1 MAGGSPLSGRRLRGL
16 GTKQGFLAPAV
27 AFESTLGK
35 CGLMDFSPADQVV
48 EVGAGMA
55 IADLQALLGA
65 EGQCLPLP
73 DPAEWGAA
81 AAGYPGTVG
90 GLLACNLPHGYM
102 AACGMPRDWVLGA
115 ILRRPDGSEAKSGSR
130 AVKSVA
136 GYDAHKLGVG
146 TWGRGLMYVRVILRT
161 FPTKGL
167 PAMSIVQ
174 SAPIQAPVFIQRCLR
189 SDFDSVLR
197 QTPGVVAHD
206 PQTQVIWSQERPSTP
221 PEGWVI
227 GPGGYRARPAWMD
240 EAEAA
245 FLSTFDPE
253 GVWI

>member
-1 MAGGSPLSGRRLRGL
+1 MAY
-16 GTKQGFLAPAV
+16 
-27 AFESTLGK
+27 ESTLDS
-35 CGLMDFSPADQVV
+35 CELVDFSPADQVV

-55 IADLQALLGA
+55 IADLQALLSA

-90 GLLACNLPHGYM
+90 GLLAANLPHGYM

-115 ILRRPDGSEAKSGSR
+115 TLRRPDGTEAKSGSR

-136 GYDAHKLGVG
+136 GYDAHKMGVG
-146 TWGRGLMYVRVILRT
+146 AWGRGLMYVQVILRT
-161 FPTKGL
+161 YPTKGL
-167 PAMSIVQ
+167 PGMSIVQ
-174 SAPIQAPVFIQRCLR
+174 ASPIQVPVYIQRCLR
-189 SDFDSVLR
+189 SDFESVLR
-197 QTPGVVAHD
+197 QTPGVMAHD
-206 PQTQVIWSQERPSTP
+206 PQTQVIWSQERPATP

-245 FLSTFDPE
+245 FLKTFDPE